1 MDKIVKG
8 TLYYMIG
15 LFVYLF
21 SQWLMSILVV
31 RLSGSYEEA
40 GVFATALSVTNV
52 FFILSSFSL
61 RNFQVADINDKFSKS
76 EYLTFRLI
84 TCALSVMILPV
95 YLLVMNYSTYTFLSV
110 MGYMVIKVAESVIDV
125 LHGSFQKIWRLDII
139 CKSYVL
145 RGIVNLAVFSLA
157 EFLFKNLVLTLF
169 LTGISSLICAFLVDV
184 RNSKSLFGLSID
196 FKNKNLIKL
205 LKCGL
210 PLFINGLLSTL
221 IYNVP
226 RIAAQ
231 KICGEE
237 LFGFYASVAAPTV
250 VIQLAVSS
258 VFSPCITTM
267 SEQYQK
273 RDKKLYMTIFRVQ
286 AIIILIGIVAVI
298 GFGLLGNWFLEIMF
312 GEEILNYGNLLVPAV
327 IAAGLISITAFVSA
341 IFTVTGHNVTMVV
354 LEAAAFITDL
364 ILSIVL
370 IDKIG
375 LQGINYSLIFSC
387 LVFIII
393 GYFIILPKIKKNLNT
408 SIES

>member
-393 GYFIILPKIKKNLNT
+393 GYFIILPKIKKNLST